1 MDWSDITLKQFNS
14 LKGLDLKDLD
24 DQITAAEILLG
35 INADD
40 LTWIEFSKKVKAL
53 DFLDKE
59 IPRSIIRKTYTLN
72 GRKYITKVN
81 LQELSVARYMD
92 FCNLAPTG
100 EILAVV
106 LIPEGKEYGDYDLD
120 QVYNDI
126 LTMSM
131 VDVYSVFS
139 FFKMQFIAC
148 IKTMKDFSVKAL
160 KKDKKLQG
168 LVSELM
174 ESYSMLDL

>member
-1 MDWSDITLKQFNS
+1 MRQFNS

-40 LTWIEFSKKVKAL
+40 LTWIE
-53 DFLDKE
+53 FLDKE

-100 EILAVV
+100 EYEKILAVV

-148 IKTMKDFSVKAL
+148 IKTMKDFSVRAL
-160 KKDKKLQG
+160 RKDKKLQG

-174 ESYSMLDL
+174 ESYSMSEL